1 MNYKDDIIVFDLETI
16 KGFFLACF
24 YIPDTEQFIK
34 FRVNKNKNDLFDFID
49 FIKNNTSKYFVGY
62 NTIGFDGQVVQFIFD
77 NYSKWVDLDNLQISS
92 LISKF
97 SSDLIENQSYG
108 LFPPYKE
115 ENIIIKQ
122 IDTPRVWHFFNENKR
137 VSLKQL
143 EFELRSPVIENFE
156 VEPDNLD
163 FTDEE
168 ITDLEKYCEN
178 DVINTFRHFLYTI
191 GETDHILYKGKD
203 KIKDREII
211 MNEVGLPCL
220 NWNDVQIGA
229 EWNKKD
235 YLAMSGREERDLKPK
250 KVNTFYG
257 KKFSTFFPKTVEFQT
272 DKLKKFIKE
281 FGNTP
286 VLNEKQ
292 EFKYTFNSELT
303 VTLAKGG
310 IHSNELPRYIEPE
323 KGYLYIQIDVGSQYP
338 NYLRKSGKF
347 PKHLGREWNEML
359 KGKIQRRLNYKKLFG
374 ETKDPKY
381 NSLQEM
387 GKLSLNGG
395 ALNFCI

>member
-156 VEPDNLD
+156 VEPDKLD

-168 ITDLEKYCEN
+168 IREA
-178 DVINTFRHFLYTI
+178 
-191 GETDHILYKGKD
+191 YKS
-203 KIKDREII
+203 
-211 MNEVGLPCL
+211 VL
-220 NWNDVQIGA
+220 A
-229 EWNKKD
+229 E
-235 YLAMSGREERDLKPK
+235 
-250 KVNTFYG
+250 
-257 KKFSTFFPKTVEFQT
+257 
-272 DKLKKFIKE
+272 
-281 FGNTP
+281 
-286 VLNEKQ
+286 
-292 EFKYTFNSELT
+292 
-303 VTLAKGG
+303 
-310 IHSNELPRYIEPE
+310 
-323 KGYLYIQIDVGSQYP
+323 
-338 NYLRKSGKF
+338 
-347 PKHLGREWNEML
+347 
-359 KGKIQRRLNYKKLFG
+359 
-374 ETKDPKY
+374 
-381 NSLQEM
+381 
-387 GKLSLNGG
+387 
-395 ALNFCI
+395 